1 MSVIHLKKKDV
12 VKSSVKG
19 VVMEF
24 DHEKLATILGVP
36 GTNGICEYIKDVWEE
51 SKYTKPLEITRRFAN
66 DENLMA
72 ARRVKSGELKPF
84 QRFVH
89 FLVMKNVVPRFG
101 KKDTSSFL
109 DLTYIDHL
117 MSRRLVNLPRVMIRH
132 MSYVI
137 SMKDHELPYGD
148 WLTMVFEAIGVPL
161 VDKKGEEL
169 KRYDYFEETFL
180 TMCKLTRE
188 NGVWWIGSGENRRRD
203 DDVDAPEEEAEEE
216 EEGNKADFDWE
227 AVIDEAAA
235 EGESGSGEKFYDAE
249 DKEQGSPEVNEE
261 IPAAVPQSSAQQTK
275 KEASGVDPSCP
286 TGRIPEAVMLKFQ
299 AEFEITRAN
308 RIQADLEKAQAENAR
323 LLALL
328 HQAQTKPKP

>member
-12 VKSSVKG
+12 AKSSVKG

-51 SKYTKPLEITRRFAN
+51 SKYTKPHEITRRFAN

-101 KKDTSSFL
+101 KRDTSSFL
-109 DLTYIDHL
+109 DLTYMDHL

-148 WLTMVFEAIGVPL
+148 WLTMVFEAFGVPL
-161 VDKKGEEL
+161 VDKKGEEP

-203 DDVDAPEEEAEEE
+203 DEVEAPEEEAEEE
-216 EEGNKADFDWE
+216 EEGNLADFDWE
-227 AVIDEAAA
+227 AVIDEVAV

-261 IPAAVPQSSAQQTK
+261 IPAAVPQSSAQQTE
-275 KEASGVDPSCP
+275 KEALGVDPSCP
-286 TGRIPEAVMLKFQ
+286 TGRIPKAAMLKFRV
-299 AEFEITRAN
+299 EFERTRAN

-328 HQAQTKPKP
+328 HQAQTKSKP